1 MGVNIIMNSE
11 ELYRDTMGPYF
22 YEFCHRLHAL
32 ATMYSTTASTRVY
45 FCRRAGVVLYELF
58 RLFLKF
64 NHINPSYDLYDFP
77 VSRIAAIKAALA
89 EDPMWGGH
97 VCSIVFKNKTV
108 RYLIEKLLSKQNE
121 INTERYLSSFD
132 STILEAK
139 ITPGSVKQWLS
150 ADSKNEIDNSIVNYL
165 NRQRECLAEHFSSLA
180 GSNAIIVDSGLY
192 GTVSEILSGLYPA
205 VKCISGFVY
214 LSNYNK
220 INPSPHM
227 SYAYGLMGSS
237 TKAEYSVNH
246 SAVLRHW
253 HFIEKL
259 LEPDNIDSVSEYSL
273 RMEPIKL
280 SMNHEQSL
288 VADFFKSPSVYDI
301 SGVLAT
307 VNRVLSHPSSREV
320 SIIYSSRRTDDASGE
335 SKHIIIN
342 HELEASIRKTDRLR
356 RVNYGIVRR
365 ALWREGQIVTSYGLV
380 GYIYNGIR
388 YYITKFRTAFLEKL
402 ISPIVGI

>member
-1 MGVNIIMNSE
+1 MNSE

-32 ATMYSTTASTRVY
+32 ATMYSTTANTRVY

-108 RYLIEKLLSKQNE
+108 RYLIEKLLLKQNE
-121 INTERYLSSFD
+121 INTERYLSSFE
-132 STILEAK
+132 STILDAK

-150 ADSKNEIDNSIVNYL
+150 ADSNNEIDNSMVNYL
-165 NRQRECLAEHFSSLA
+165 NRQKKYLAEHFSSLA

-205 VKCISGFVY
+205 VKCVSGFVY

-227 SYAYGLMGSS
+227 NYAYGLMGSS
-237 TKAEYSVNH
+237 TKAEYSINH

-273 RMEPIKL
+273 KMEPIKL

-288 VADFFKSPSVYDI
+288 VADFFKSPSVYNI

-320 SIIYSSRRTDDASGE
+320 SIIYSSLRTDDASDE

-380 GYIYNGIR
+380 GYVYNGVR
-388 YYITKFRTAFLEKL
+388 YYIAKAHAAFLAKL
-402 ISPIVGI
+402 ISPIVGG

>member
-1 MGVNIIMNSE
+1 MNSE

-32 ATMYSTTASTRVY
+32 ATMYSTTANTRVY
-45 FCRRAGVVLYELF
+45 FCRRAGIVLYEYF
-58 RLFLKF
+58 RLFLKS
-64 NHINPSYDLYDFP
+64 NQLTPGYDLYDFP

-97 VCSIVFKNKTV
+97 ICSIVFKNKTI
-108 RYLIEKLLSKQNE
+108 RYLIEKLLCKQNE
-121 INTERYLSSFD
+121 INIERYIASFD
-132 STILEAK
+132 SAILDSR

-150 ADSKNEIDNSIVNYL
+150 ADASNESDNSIFNYL
-165 NRQRECLAEHFSSLA
+165 NRQKEYLDGHFSSLT
-180 GSNAIIVDSGLY
+180 GTNAIIVDSGLY
-192 GTVSEILSGLYPA
+192 GTVSEVLSGLYPA
-205 VKCISGFVY
+205 VKCVSGFVY

-227 SYAYGLMGSS
+227 SYAYGLMGES

-273 RMEPIKL
+273 NMDPITL
-280 SMNHEQSL
+280 SLNHEQSL
-288 VADFFKSPSVYDI
+288 VADFFKSPSAYDI
-301 SGVLAT
+301 SGVLAK
-307 VNRVLSHPSSREV
+307 VNRVLSHPSSKEV

-342 HELEASIRKTDRLR
+342 HELEAAIRKTDRLR

-365 ALWREGQIVTSYGLV
+365 ALWREGQIVTSYGFF
-380 GYIYNGIR
+380 GFIYNGVR
-388 YYITKFRTAFLEKL
+388 YYVAKAYTAFLAKL

>member
-1 MGVNIIMNSE
+1 MNSE

-32 ATMYSTTASTRVY
+32 ATMYSKTANTRVY
-45 FCRRAGVVLYELF
+45 FCRRAGIVLYEFF
-58 RLFLKF
+58 RLFLKS
-64 NHINPSYDLYDFP
+64 NHINPGYDLYDFP

-97 VCSIVFKNKTV
+97 ICSIVFKNKTV
-108 RYLIEKLLSKQNE
+108 RYLIEKLLSKQSE
-121 INTERYLSSFD
+121 INVVRYISSFD
-132 STILEAK
+132 SAIIEAI

-150 ADSKNEIDNSIVNYL
+150 ADSKNEIDNSIANYL
-165 NRQRECLAEHFSSLA
+165 TRQKECLADHFSSLA

-192 GTVSEILSGLYPA
+192 GTVSEILSGLYPE
-205 VKCISGFVY
+205 VKCVSGFVY

-227 SYAYGLMGSS
+227 NYAYGLMGTS

-253 HFIEKL
+253 HFIETL

-273 RMEPIKL
+273 KMEPIKL

-288 VADFFKSPSVYDI
+288 IADFFKSPSVYDI

-307 VNRVLSHPSSREV
+307 VNRVMSHPSSSEV

-335 SKHIIIN
+335 SKYIIID

-356 RVNYGIVRR
+356 RVNYGIIRR
-365 ALWREGQIVTSYGLV
+365 ALWKEGQIVTSYGFF
-380 GYIYNGIR
+380 GYIYNGAS
-388 YYITKFRTAFLEKL
+388 YYIAKAHRALLSK
-402 ISPIVGI
+402 IIYPIVGVK